1 MLYINIKK
9 FKTAHKKGHLYKL
22 CIGSCSYVLKLNNDY
37 QLGVCMQ
44 NVQN

>member
-22 CIGSCSYVLKLNNDY
+22 LRFKAKQWLSAGCVYAERAELKSL
-37 QLGVCMQ
+37 
-44 NVQN
+44 